1 MHQDLKNEAFG
12 VEVYDYLVL
21 YMEALVGNHPDL
33 IDHNIVRH
41 LHILWEHKK
50 ALHDRLLYLMKNE
63 YMEHN
68 EAILEISSQ
77 NIQKAVYMRNY
88 VLKRLN
94 SVFVSTKKLQ
104 ADLIKM
110 KEILEEIKN
119 AEIEMLQRVLEE
131 LDKSKLKQKSILT

>member
-77 NIQKAVYMRNY
+77 NI
-88 VLKRLN
+88 
-94 SVFVSTKKLQ
+94 TKGCLH
-104 ADLIKM
+104 
-110 KEILEEIKN
+110 
-119 AEIEMLQRVLEE
+119 EE
-131 LDKSKLKQKSILT
+131 LCVKKIKFGVCEHEKASG